1 MRAIFIILIGAF
13 FSSAYADDKVS
24 GASQNVANA
33 KKFMA
38 SVLTEPDVAKSLV
51 ADDFEFVFM
60 GRTRI
65 SNIPYDRDSYFSVW
79 LGEVVPSLV
88 PGGFRKLEVV
98 DAMGDE
104 HGVALVMEGDADGIN
119 GLYDNKYV
127 FVFTFSNGKISNL
140 NEYNSDLLVATRLYK
155 QKLVAED

>member
-79 LGEVVPSLV
+79 
-88 PGGFRKLEVV
+88 
-98 DAMGDE
+98 
-104 HGVALVMEGDADGIN
+104 
-119 GLYDNKYV
+119 
-127 FVFTFSNGKISNL
+127 
-140 NEYNSDLLVATRLYK
+140 
-155 QKLVAED
+155 